1 MFKKSFGFGL
11 LAAGLMVA
19 PGAAFAD
26 VQTQNSS
33 QHTVQHG
40 TAIDGSVNAQSS
52 ETLNVQEQIQKTRE
66 RVKRGGHG
74 RYGRYGRYGRP
85 SYCGSKHNTQA
96 QNSSQGSHQSG
107 VAVDYSDNAQSNS
120 SVSDQKQV
128 ASNSRACR

>member
-11 LAAGLMVA
+11 LAAGLMIA

-33 QHTVQHG
+33 QHTVQEGIAEH
-40 TAIDGSVNAQSS
+40 GSVNAQSS

-74 RYGRYGRYGRP
+74 RYGRYGRPG
-85 SYCGSKHNTQA
+85 YCGSKHNAQA